1 MRKIC
6 ILLVLLS
13 LCLLMVACENQESTE
28 NTYST
33 MTQESNST
41 SSTNKEDDSLDTSG
55 GDGEEYSIFVGNL
68 DEYNEYVKNNDL
80 IENFITYDVISQFG
94 NFDSFGIAG
103 ESTLEY
109 GYYWYN
115 LVDVDGEEYFMS
127 IAHYDERSAESY
139 EFIQNAEQK
148 VNTADLRTINVKEAG
163 AYESDGIMYFYTQNG
178 ELLRIRWCVGD
189 IVIFLSG
196 EVSDGG
202 LSKIDINSKKA
213 LSKLLKKDTALEA
226 LKEIFGSESVS
237 CY

>member
-1 MRKIC
+1 MRKILILILILC
-6 ILLVLLS
+6 TYILLLFSCGDASQPSSGATTAALS
-13 LCLLMVACENQESTE
+13 T
-28 NTYST
+28 
-33 MTQESNST
+33 
-41 SSTNKEDDSLDTSG
+41 DSQPGASGGVVSG

-68 DEYNEYVKNNDL
+68 DEYNEYVENNDL

-103 ESTLEY
+103 HSTLQY

-127 IAHYDERSAESY
+127 IDHYDERTAESY
-139 EFIQNAEQK
+139 ELIQNAEQK